1 MAEKNN
7 KGVSEKRMQEL
18 IKLTQDILLGI
29 KGNGDKLPKVIEKI
43 EKLDLNLKEKILMG
57 AIVGFGAKS
66 TMMKGK

>member
-18 IKLTQDILLGI
+18 IKLTQDILLSV
-29 KGNGDKLPKVIEKI
+29 KSSGDKLPKVIDKI

>member
-18 IKLTQDILLGI
+18 IKLTQDILLSV
-29 KGNGDKLPKVIEKI
+29 KSNGNKLPKVIDKI
-43 EKLDLNLKEKILMG
+43 EKLDLNIKEKILMG
-57 AIVGFGAKS
+57 TIVGFGAKS